1 MIGLLQE
8 NGPCIIN
15 SDSNS
20 SELNPW
26 SWNNKVNMLYI
37 DQPNQVGFSYDTP
50 KNGTFDQIRANLT
63 LTDFPDGVP
72 EQSNT
77 FYVGTFPSQNPN
89 TAANNTMNAARSMW
103 HFAQVWFQ
111 EFPGYKPNDDRI
123 SIWTESY
130 GGRYG
135 PAFTSF
141 FQEQNEKIANG
152 TSDDEEDSYYIH
164 LDTLG
169 IINGCIDLQAQSLSY
184 PEMAYNNTYGI
195 KTINETVYNEAVK
208 AYNKPNG
215 CKDRI
220 SHCRDLASEGDPKF
234 HGANETVNKV
244 CRDAS
249 DYCSNNVEGPYM
261 EFSGRGYYDI
271 AHPDK
276 DPFPPEYFL
285 GYLNQ
290 NWVQGALGV
299 PINFTESVDSVY
311 AGFTKTGD
319 YARSDVRGYLEDI
332 SYILDSGIKVALV
345 YGDRDYAC
353 NWIGGE
359 KVSLEVDYSDSSN
372 FRDAGYADIQT
383 NSSYVGGQVR
393 QYGNFSFSRVYQAG
407 HEVPAYQPDTA
418 YEIFRRSLFNFDI
431 ATGDVDTIKNDD
443 YSTKG
448 PSTTFQVSSKVPES
462 PEPVCYVLAFAAT
475 CSTDQQMS
483 VIDGTAYIHNYIV
496 TDPDSTST
504 SSGDSP
510 SSTSSDGAD
519 ATQTGAGSTFGFTT
533 SLIAVPMVLAVAF
546 II

>member
-37 DQPNQVGFSYDTP
+37 DQPNQVGFSYDFP
-50 KNGTFDQIRANLT
+50 ANGTFYQTTGDLT
-63 LTDFPDGVP
+63 LTNFTDGVP
-72 EQSNT
+72 DQTNT
-77 FYVGTFPSQNPN
+77 FYVGTFPSQIQGN
-89 TAANNTMNAARSMW
+89 AANNTMNAARSMW
-103 HFAQVWFQ
+103 YFAQVWFQ
-111 EFPGYKPNDDRI
+111 EFPGYKPKDDRI

-152 TSDDEEDSYYIH
+152 TLDVEEDVYYIH

-169 IINGCIDLQAQSLSY
+169 IINGCIDLQLQSLSY
-184 PEMAYNNTYGI
+184 PQFAHNNTYGI
-195 KTINETVYNEAVK
+195 EAINKTVYNEAVN

-220 SHCRDLASEGDPKF
+220 DHCRDLASEGDPKF
-234 HGANETVNKV
+234 YGNNKTVN
-244 CRDAS
+244 DACS
-249 DYCSNNVEGPYM
+249 DAGDYCSNNVEGPYM
-261 EFSGRGYYDI
+261 LLSGRGYYDI
-271 AHPDK
+271 AHPEK
-276 DPFPPEYFL
+276 DPFPREWFV

-290 NWVQGALGV
+290 NWVQKALGV
-299 PINFTESVDSVY
+299 PTNFTASVDSVY
-311 AGFTKTGD
+311 YAFNEVGD

-359 KVSLEVDYSDSSN
+359 KVSLEVDYSDSSK
-372 FRDAGYADIQT
+372 FREAGYADIQT
-383 NSSYVGGQVR
+383 NKSYVGGQVR

-407 HEVPAYQPDTA
+407 HEIPSYQPDTA
-418 YEIFRRSLFNFDI
+418 YEIFHRSMFNFDI
-431 ATGDVDTIKNDD
+431 ATGNVSTTENKD
-443 YSTKG
+443 YSSKG
-448 PSTTFQVSSKVPES
+448 SNTTFQVSNDVPEY
-462 PEPVCYVLAFAAT
+462 PAPTCYILSFQAT
-475 CSTDQQMS
+475 CTMEQQQS
-483 VIDGTAYIHNYIV
+483 VIDGSAHIHNYIV
-496 TDPDSTST
+496 SDPDSD
-504 SSGDSP
+504 SSGEDGA
-510 SSTSSDGAD
+510 SSDGES
-519 ATQTGAGSTFGFTT
+519 GAGSTVGFAT
-533 SLIAVPMVLAVAF
+533 SLILVSLTLAVAF
-546 II
+546 VI